1 MSKLLPSL
9 SGVACVIWVSG
20 WTWIFS
26 EGKQA
31 TFNSSNPAPINI
43 LLDSVQY
50 LVQHPFAFE
59 LAEATP
65 IVSEELHPVLKSVV
79 SHLEKNPELQLQ
91 VTGIYGIE
99 ENNQT
104 NFPNLGIARAEAVKS
119 MLGTAGASLM
129 NIFTS
134 SMSVD
139 NLFELNGKLTGVIYF
154 HYSSKVLE
162 NQTVAINDKSSE
174 TESGNSI
181 SEDVQTFNYS
191 YGDYKVEKRHHDYLN
206 NLRRDLRDNPNKSVV
221 LTGYSTPEE
230 EAESSRINLAEM
242 RALAIRRYLV
252 DTGTRRA
259 QIEVKAKPS
268 MARSSSEMIVSIQV
282 NEY

>member
-26 EGKQA
+26 EGKKA
-31 TFNSSNPAPINI
+31 TLDISNQAPINI

-50 LVQHPFAFE
+50 KVQHPFAFE
-59 LAEATP
+59 FAEATP
-65 IVSEELHPVLKSVV
+65 IVSEQLHPVLKSVV
-79 SHLEKNPELQLQ
+79 NHLAENPELQLKI
-91 VTGIYGIE
+91 TGIYGLKE
-99 ENNQT
+99 DNLT

-119 MLGTAGASLM
+119 MLGTAGASLV
-129 NIFTS
+129 NIVTS
-134 SMSVD
+134 SMAVD
-139 NLFELNGKLTGVIYF
+139 NLFDIDGKLTGVIYF
-154 HYSSKVLE
+154 HYSSKILE
-162 NQTVAINDKSSE
+162 NQTVATNDKSSDI
-174 TESGNSI
+174 TTGSSI
-181 SEDVQTFNYS
+181 IEDVQTFNYS

-206 NLRRDLRDNPNKSVV
+206 NLRRDLRDNPDKSVV

-259 QIEVKAKPS
+259 QIVVKAKPS

-282 NEY
+282 VE

>member
-31 TFNSSNPAPINI
+31 TLDISNQAPINI

-50 LVQHPFAFE
+50 KVQHPFAFE
-59 LAEATP
+59 FAEATP
-65 IVSEELHPVLKSVV
+65 IVSEQLHPVLKSVV
-79 SHLEKNPELQLQ
+79 SHLDENPEFQLKI
-91 VTGIYGIE
+91 TGIYGLKE
-99 ENNQT
+99 GNQT

-119 MLGTAGASLM
+119 MLGTAGASLDKVV
-129 NIFTS
+129 TS
-134 SMSVD
+134 GMAVD
-139 NLFELNGKLTGVIYF
+139 NLFEMNGKLTGVIYF

-162 NQTVAINDKSSE
+162 NQTVATSDKNKE
-174 TESGNSI
+174 TRL
-181 SEDVQTFNYS
+181 EDLSNEEVEAFNYN

-206 NLRRDLRDNPNKSVV
+206 NLRRDLRDNPDKSVV

-252 DTGTRRA
+252 DSGTRRA
-259 QIEVKAKPS
+259 QIVVKAKPS
-268 MARSSSEMIVSIQV
+268 MARSSNEMIVSIQV
-282 NEY
+282 VE